1 MRIPVAVFGVACG
14 GWEVVWGFGGGGAGV
29 LEGVGVEEVLEDVVV
44 VEDVV
49 KAKALGVAAF
59 WGVWERRY
67 TGRLGRSRLGRR
79 TR

>member
-1 MRIPVAVFGVACG
+1 MRSPVAVFGVACG

-49 KAKALGVAAF
+49 TAKALGVAAF
-59 WGVWERRY
+59 
-67 TGRLGRSRLGRR
+67 
-79 TR
+79 